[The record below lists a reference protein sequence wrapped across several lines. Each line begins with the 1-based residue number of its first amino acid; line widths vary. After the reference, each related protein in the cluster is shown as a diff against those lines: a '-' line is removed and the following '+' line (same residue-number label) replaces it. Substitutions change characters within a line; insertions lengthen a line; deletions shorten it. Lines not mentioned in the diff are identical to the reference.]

1 MELFNLPP
9 DQLNLLCILIAKDY
23 STRYNADELN
33 VLGDFLIALGSNIVV
48 YSASFSYF
56 DNLRA
61 QSNNSINNS
70 NNINN
75 ILILYIIYYYSPKNI
90 FISSSTFVIP
100 PIPKF
105 STKTLATFG
114 DKNAGNVGPK

>member
-48 YSASFSYF
+48 SLLAFP
-56 DNLRA
+56 
-61 QSNNSINNS
+61 
-70 NNINN
+70 
-75 ILILYIIYYYSPKNI
+75 ILII
-90 FISSSTFVIP
+90 
-100 PIPKF
+100 
-105 STKTLATFG
+105 
-114 DKNAGNVGPK
+114 

>member
-70 NNINN
+70 NNINKN
-75 ILILYIIYYYSPKNI
+75 SIYYLLL
-90 FISSSTFVIP
+90 
-100 PIPKF
+100 F
-105 STKTLATFG
+105 S
-114 DKNAGNVGPK
+114 

>member
-56 DNLRA
+56 DNLIT
-61 QSNNSINNS
+61 QLTNSISNS
-70 NNINN
+70 NNI
-75 ILILYIIYYYSPKNI
+75 
-90 FISSSTFVIP
+90 
-100 PIPKF
+100 
-105 STKTLATFG
+105 TK
-114 DKNAGNVGPK
+114 D

>member
-61 QSNNSINNS
+61 QSNNL
-70 NNINN
+70 INN
-75 ILILYIIYYYSPKNI
+75 ISKFYILFTIILLR
-90 FISSSTFVIP
+90 TF
-100 PIPKF
+100 
-105 STKTLATFG
+105 SYHLLHL
-114 DKNAGNVGPK
+114 

>member
-1 MELFNLPP
+1 MELFSLPP

-56 DNLRA
+56 DNLRT

-70 NNINN
+70 NNIN
-75 ILILYIIYYYSPKNI
+75 K
-90 FISSSTFVIP
+90 
-100 PIPKF
+100 
-105 STKTLATFG
+105 
-114 DKNAGNVGPK
+114 D

>member
-23 STRYNADELN
+23 STRYNAD
-33 VLGDFLIALGSNIVV
+33 VV

-70 NNINN
+70 NNIN
-75 ILILYIIYYYSPKNI
+75 K
-90 FISSSTFVIP
+90 
-100 PIPKF
+100 
-105 STKTLATFG
+105 
-114 DKNAGNVGPK
+114 D

>member
-23 STRYNADELN
+23 STRYTADELN

-75 ILILYIIYYYSPKNI
+75 ISKFYILFTIILLR
-90 FISSSTFVIP
+90 TF
-100 PIPKF
+100 
-105 STKTLATFG
+105 SYHLLHL
-114 DKNAGNVGPK
+114 